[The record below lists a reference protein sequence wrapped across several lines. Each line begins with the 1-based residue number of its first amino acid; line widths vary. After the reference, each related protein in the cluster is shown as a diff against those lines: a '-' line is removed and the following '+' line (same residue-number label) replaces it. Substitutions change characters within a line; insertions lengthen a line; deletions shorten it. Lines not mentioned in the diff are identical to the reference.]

1 MNKIIIVGAVAGG
14 ATCASQIRRLDKE
27 SEIIVFEKDRDMSF
41 ANCALPYYIGNVIE
55 DRRKVLAYTPNQFY
69 DKKQITVK
77 TYHEVIQINDEYD
90 RVKQEF
96 TKFRAKFRSFMN
108 FQIDTFDDLE
118 KDFIKNFNITK
129 PEDQTETEEPQG
141 IQIDFE
147 EEKEEK
153 TELKDIYE
161 VETHFDDVNEI
172 KSFFAEE

>member
-77 TYHEVIQINDEYD
+77 HTMKLYKSMMRD
-90 RVKQEF
+90 KQLL
-96 TKFRAKFRSFMN
+96 S
-108 FQIDTFDDLE
+108 
-118 KDFIKNFNITK
+118 
-129 PEDQTETEEPQG
+129 
-141 IQIDFE
+141 
-147 EEKEEK
+147 
-153 TELKDIYE
+153 
-161 VETHFDDVNEI
+161 
-172 KSFFAEE
+172 

>member
-77 TYHEVIQINDEYD
+77 TYHEVIQINDE
-90 RVKQEF
+90 RQTVTVLNHQ
-96 TKFRAKFRSFMN
+96 TN
-108 FQIDTFDDLE
+108 QTFESMLIFCSIL
-118 KDFIKNFNITK
+118 FIKK
-129 PEDQTETEEPQG
+129 RK
-141 IQIDFE
+141 
-147 EEKEEK
+147 EKEK
-153 TELKDIYE
+153 I
-161 VETHFDDVNEI
+161 FF
-172 KSFFAEE
+172 SFKR